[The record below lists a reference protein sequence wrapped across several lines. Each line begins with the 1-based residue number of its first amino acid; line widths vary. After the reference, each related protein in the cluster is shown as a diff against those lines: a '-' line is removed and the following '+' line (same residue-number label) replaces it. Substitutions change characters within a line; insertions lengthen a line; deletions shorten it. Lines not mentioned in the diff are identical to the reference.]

1 MTQNPWLLTCLC
13 LGRDWRRQLIP
24 VSLAV
29 LLHILPAEAQR
40 RVVTTGEF
48 VERNGV
54 TRAGTLVEQGIPVPP
69 MSAVEAGAL
78 RLERMDGK
86 PLLSRVEPEGGD
98 EKGRVVWVRAS
109 AVVAMPSRGRL
120 PVRLV
125 GEGLSNS
132 VPEPAVRVDESAEG
146 VVVTTSSYRL
156 TADKSGQ
163 IELKAT
169 GQTLLSG
176 PWSVELEGDARA
188 VLWGA
193 YFRPFEARSVVV
205 QDRAA
210 DRVTVL
216 LRGIVAKNQRKAPGS
231 LEPGRRF
238 DCELRLHASALSPVI
253 RFDWRITNL
262 TGTKTWLQRY
272 ALRLPLSGPS
282 QAERTGADRLLALTG
297 NGGRLSVTADFIDDL
312 GKGAGIELSADRKA
326 VFAGGLAMPP
336 DGTLYQGVPEVH
348 RLFYLGMSRTFGGA
362 LVPGGS
368 AEPTEG
374 VDLVLPAQYY
384 SSTGAL
390 PEKGDPVTF
399 GEFRDAVMRSAEWLL
414 AKQWRGTLFWGEWYR
429 EWDETRNMGVQ
440 EAHNGHSPLA
450 PLYHYW
456 RTGDARFLQCARRS
470 AQFVYDV
477 QLFKGEDGQ
486 GRMFQTR
493 RHLFD
498 ELDWIHP
505 RYQRA
510 TGGLVS
516 SHVFLDSRARNEIV
530 ETIRSFHQHMFDAKG
545 VPHDWDKAA
554 NRRGEREDGVDTS
567 NFMEALTYCYRETGD
582 RTFLDWALQMS
593 RWTGERFALA
603 GKREGDDWNWNLT
616 NYALRGLVT
625 LYETSGDEF
634 VKDLALRM
642 CRATVN
648 NQANTIAVLRDGV
661 GGGELHF
668 VFYHAWISMR
678 VAKFAPDRDEI
689 IGKLLT
695 AVRREVARLRPDGTF
710 VLDHGVEAGSP
721 TRWIS
726 YYDAKALVA
735 YVPTLAAHLATKPVA
750 VIRRGPAELN

>member
-1 MTQNPWLLTCLC
+1 MART
-13 LGRDWRRQLIP
+13 
-24 VSLAV
+24 
-29 LLHILPAEAQR
+29 
-40 RVVTTGEF
+40 
-48 VERNGV
+48 
-54 TRAGTLVEQGIPVPP
+54 GTLVEQGVPVPP
-69 MSAVEAGAL
+69 MSDEDARAL
-78 RLERMDGK
+78 QLERSDGK
-86 PLLSRVEPEGGD
+86 ALSSHVEPEAHD

-109 AVVAMPSRGRL
+109 AVVSLPSRGRL

-125 GEGLSNS
+125 SGGQTGASG
-132 VPEPAVRVDESAEG
+132 PTVRVEESAEG
-146 VVVTTSSYRL
+146 VVVTTPSYRL
-156 TADKSGQ
+156 TAGKSGQ
-163 IELKAT
+163 IELEA
-169 GQTLLSG
+169 GGRTLMSG
-176 PWSVELEGDARA
+176 PWSVELVGDALA

-193 YFRPFEARSVVV
+193 YFRPFEARSVAV
-205 QDRAA
+205 QDRAS

-216 LRGIVAKNQRKAPGS
+216 LRGIIAKNQRKAPGT
-231 LEPGRRF
+231 LEPGSRF
-238 DCELRLHASALSPVI
+238 DCELRLSASALSPVI

-262 TGTKTWLQRY
+262 TGVKTWLQRY
-272 ALRLPLSGPS
+272 ALRLPLPSPS
-282 QAERTGADRLLALTG
+282 QAERAGADRLLVSTG
-297 NGGRLSVTADFIDDL
+297 DGGRLAVTADFVEDL
-312 GKGAGIELSADRKA
+312 GKGAGMEMSADGKA

-348 RLFYLGMSRTFGGA
+348 RLFYHGMSRTFGGA
-362 LVPGGS
+362 LLPGGLGS
-368 AEPTEG
+368 AAAEALGG

-384 SSTGAL
+384 SDTGAL

-456 RTGDARFLQCARRS
+456 RTGDARFLQCAKRS

-477 QLFKGEDGQ
+477 QLFKGEEGQ

-530 ETIRSFHQHMFDAKG
+530 QTIRSFHQHMFDEKG

-554 NRRGEREDGVDTS
+554 KRRGEHEDGVDTS

-593 RWTGERFALA
+593 RWTGARFAVA
-603 GKREGDDWNWNLT
+603 GKRQGDDWNWNLT

-689 IGKLLT
+689 IRKLLS
-695 AVRREVARLRPDGTF
+695 AVRREVARQRPDGTF

-726 YYDAKALVA
+726 YYDAKSLVA
-735 YVPTLAAHLATKPVA
+735 YVPTLAAHLAASPV
-750 VIRRGPAELN
+750 R